1 MGLPAGDGQDMAIIN
16 TIMALIASTVITF
29 ILTPIFSEGRLT
41 TVPIQNATLAGGVS
55 IGATANLPLGPF
67 GAVLIGLLAGALS
80 TIGFCK
86 QDFIISG
93 KTDTC
98 GINNLHGMP
107 GLLGGIASAVV
118 PKYIEGTGVDVKNQ
132 LIGVVGTFIIA
143 LVCGAVTGIIL
154 RVVGSPEDSY
164 TDETFWD
171 CADDVATE

>member
-1 MGLPAGDGQDMAIIN
+1 
-16 TIMALIASTVITF
+16 MALIASTVITF
-29 ILTPIFSEGRLT
+29 ALTPMFSGAGRLT

-80 TIGFCK
+80 TFGFCK
-86 QDFIISG
+86 QDYIITG
-93 KTDTC
+93 NTDTC

-118 PKYIEGTGVDVKNQ
+118 PMYIEGTGVVMKNQ
-132 LIGVVGTFIIA
+132 LIGVGGTFVIA
-143 LVCGAVTGIIL
+143 LVTGAITGIIL
-154 RVVGSPEDSY
+154 KVIGSPPDAY